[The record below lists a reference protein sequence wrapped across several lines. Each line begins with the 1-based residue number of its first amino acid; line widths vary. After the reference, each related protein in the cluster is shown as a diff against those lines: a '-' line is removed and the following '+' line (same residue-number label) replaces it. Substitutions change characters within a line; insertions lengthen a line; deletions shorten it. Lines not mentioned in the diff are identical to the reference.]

1 MAHQTILT
9 DTPES
14 LIRRYSIVLQ
24 KHGIVV
30 DQLILFGSYAKGAA
44 QYDSDVDVCVV
55 SNDFGKDRLHE
66 LVTLKKLTIS
76 VDTIL
81 EPFPFHP
88 DDLNDQ
94 YNPLAAEIRSFG
106 RRIV

>member
-14 LIRRYSIVLQ
+14 LIKRYYAVLQ
-24 KHGIVV
+24 KNGINV

-44 QYDSDVDVCVV
+44 RPDSDVDVCVV
-55 SNDFGKDRLHE
+55 SKAFGQNRLDE
-66 LVTLKKLTIS
+66 LVRLKKLTIP

-88 DDLNDQ
+88 DELNDR
-94 YNPLAAEIRSFG
+94 YHPLAAEIRSFG
-106 RRIV
+106 KRIV